1 MSNKNLEFYNFIIV
15 GGGPAGLTASIIAA
29 RQGFKAVVIEKGE
42 IAGPKPRG
50 EGMRHFP
57 LTEEILGEG
66 FLHSINNFSH
76 TGKIFHSP
84 GDLHM
89 VPIPEKSMD
98 HYFFEWRK
106 FIDRFI
112 KVAEGLGVTILLNSE
127 VIEPIEKENI
137 CTGVKYKD
145 DSGNVKEIYG
155 NAIFGCDGYES
166 VIGRYYNILYERI
179 NCPIVK
185 CLISNGNTDINKTT
199 DLQYYLIGNGNLDYA
214 PNFPQCVAYVFPI
227 GGKNLEVGLML
238 RMTQTFKMKTV
249 KIPTDGEIM
258 EVWEKL
264 KKSYPGFSE
273 FFKGAKIDYEELTGL
288 PNAQMVKNYIP
299 SAGVVLI
306 GDSAGFVEASGSS
319 GLHFSMAMAKFW
331 TTILSEKLKELSE
344 GKTEITAHNSELWN
358 SQNITRYKKEWE
370 NTDVYKHIK
379 KIYSLLS
386 KFEWYIFKRRR
397 TSERINKRWKLI
409 SFLLRKGL

>member
-1 MSNKNLEFYNFIIV
+1 MSNKNPEFYNFIIV
-15 GGGPAGLTASIIAA
+15 GGGLAGLTASIIAA
-29 RQGFKAVVIEKGE
+29 RQGFKAVVIEKGK
-42 IAGPKPRG
+42 IVGPKPRG
-50 EGMRHFP
+50 EGMHHFP

-66 FLHSINNFSH
+66 FLQSINTFSH
-76 TGKIFHSP
+76 TGKIYHSP

-89 VPIPEKSMD
+89 VHIPEKSMD

-106 FIDRFI
+106 FIDRFNE
-112 KVAEGLGVTILLNSE
+112 VAEGLGVTILLNSE

-137 CTGVKYKD
+137 CVGVKYKD
-145 DSGNVKEIYG
+145 DSGIVREIYG

-166 VIGRYYNILYERI
+166 VIGRYYNIPYQRI

-199 DLQYYLIGNGNLDYA
+199 DLQFYLIGNGDLDYA

-264 KKSYPGFSE
+264 KKSYLGFSE

-299 SAGVVLI
+299 SEGMVLI

-331 TTILSEKLKELSE
+331 TTILSEKLKELFG
-344 GKTEITAHNSELWN
+344 GKTEIAEHNSKLWN
-358 SQNITRYKKEWE
+358 SQNIARYKKEWE